1 MRRSAPLAACLLAA
15 LATAA
20 CTSSDGMVPPAEIG
34 ASGQAAPASDNAMP
48 SSGSLTVAP
57 STALASAAPTTT
69 TAPSTTST
77 APLGSEPAPAF
88 SGTEPSDAVPQGDG
102 GPVTAVISPSR
113 IQFAPITGT
122 TREAAV
128 PLSERLAAR
137 ARERGIGLAGNGAPP
152 THILKGYFSEISEG
166 GSTTVIYVW
175 DIMDP
180 AGNRL
185 HRIQGQTKIDR
196 ASGWAAVPANAMKA
210 IADRTIDELA
220 QWLSTRTG

>member
-20 CTSSDGMVPPAEIG
+20 CTSSDGMIPPGEIG
-34 ASGQAAPASDNAMP
+34 TGGQAATTADNAMP
-48 SSGSLTVAP
+48 SSTSLTVAP
-57 STALASAAPTTT
+57 SPALAPAVPATAAPP
-69 TAPSTTST
+69 ATTST

-88 SGTEPSDAVPQGDG
+88 SGTEPSKTVPQGDG
-102 GPVTAVISPSR
+102 GPVAAVISPSR
-113 IQFAPITGT
+113 IQFAPITGAT
-122 TREAAV
+122 SEAAA

-152 THILKGYFSEISEG
+152 TYILKGYFSEISEG

-175 DIMDP
+175 DVMDP
-180 AGNRL
+180 GGNRL
-185 HRIQGQTKIDR
+185 HRIQGQTKVDR
-196 ASGWAAVPANAMKA
+196 AGGWAAVPASAMKA
-210 IADRTIDELA
+210 IADHTIDELA